1 MTNKD
6 TAQQGAVNGQGLR
19 ILVSD
24 VDTQAEVL
32 DTVHLPHVLPH
43 LGQLVGPHLTLLK
56 HLLQSQH
63 ILAH

>member
-6 TAQQGAVNGQGLR
+6 TAQQGAVNGH
-19 ILVSD
+19 

-32 DTVHLPHVLPH
+32 DTVHLPHMLPH

-56 HLLQSQH
+56 HVLQSQH